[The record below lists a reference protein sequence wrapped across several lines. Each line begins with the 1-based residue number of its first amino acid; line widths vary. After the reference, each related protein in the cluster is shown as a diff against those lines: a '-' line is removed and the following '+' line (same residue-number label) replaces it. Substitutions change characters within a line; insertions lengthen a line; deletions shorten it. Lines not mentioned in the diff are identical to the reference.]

1 MGLVFVL
8 TWILVRTLWTVDRW
22 RVVSFFLAMLLP
34 VGVAV
39 WIGAGGEVGASDRM
53 VNVVMSCVGVSL
65 SPELFVGGEEVS

>member
-22 RVVSFFLAMLLP
+22 RVVSFFLTLLIP
-34 VGVAV
+34 AGAGVGL
-39 WIGAGGEVGASDRM
+39 GAGGEVGASDRM